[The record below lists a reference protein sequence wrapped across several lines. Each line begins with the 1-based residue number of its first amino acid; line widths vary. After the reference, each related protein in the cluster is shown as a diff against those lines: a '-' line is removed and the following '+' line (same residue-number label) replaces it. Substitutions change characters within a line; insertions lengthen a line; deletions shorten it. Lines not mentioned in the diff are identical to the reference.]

1 MSGLGHTVRLLAALV
16 ALWLCLP
23 AGVGVAQEAPASRWN
38 IPFAP
43 RLGAGSAIVM
53 DWETGEILYTKDA
66 YSRRDPA
73 STTKVL
79 TALIVLE
86 RARLADQVKISPR
99 AANTPGSSMHIRAG
113 EVYSVHDLL
122 HGLLLRSGND
132 AAAALAEHVAGSV
145 EAFAVLMNEKARAL
159 GAKNSHFENPHGL
172 TSAQHYS
179 TAYDL
184 AVITSHAL
192 RDERFAGIVAQRQ
205 RPLTYENLGRQV
217 MLHNTNALLSSLPG
231 ADGVKT
237 GTTAAAGKCLIASA
251 TRDEQKLVAVV
262 LRAGN
267 RFGEAA
273 TLLNWA
279 FDNFRLA
286 HLGRQGEVVVSA
298 PVRLG
303 RVRQVPAELARD
315 LPLVLPRKAP
325 AVPRLE
331 VHIDPQVQ
339 APVRRGQVVGKAV
352 VRDGSEVRLASDLVA
367 SRDVPRR
374 RWIDWLLQP
383 FLPLMRWT
391 TDADLM

>member
-1 MSGLGHTVRLLAALV
+1 MAGPRRLACFV
-16 ALWLCLP
+16 AVLLSLWLCLP
-23 AGVGVAQEAPASRWN
+23 TGVVRAEPARWN
-38 IPFAP
+38 VPPAP

-86 RARLADQVKISPR
+86 RAKLNDQVKVSPG

-132 AAAALAEHVAGSV
+132 AAVALAEHVAGSV

-159 GAKNSHFENPHGL
+159 GAKGSHFVNPHGL
-172 TSAQHYS
+172 TNAQHYS

-184 AVITSHAL
+184 AVITSRAL

-217 MLHNTNALLSSLPG
+217 VLHNTNALLAFLPG

-237 GTTAAAGKCLIASA
+237 GTTAAAGRCLIASA
-251 TRDEQKLVAVV
+251 TRDEQRLMAVV

-273 TLLNWA
+273 TLLSWA

-286 HLGRQGEVVVSA
+286 RLGRQGEVVASV

-303 RVRQVPAELARD
+303 RRRAVSVELAHD
-315 LPLVLPRKAP
+315 LALVLPRKSAET
-325 AVPRLE
+325 PRLE
-331 VHIDPQVQ
+331 VRIDSQLR
-339 APVRRGQVVGKAV
+339 APLRRGQLVGKAV
-352 VRDGSEVRLASDLVA
+352 VTDGNAVRAESDLVA
-367 SRDVPRR
+367 AHDVQERR
-374 RWIDWLLQP
+374 LIDWLMQP
-383 FLPLMRWT
+383 FVPLIRWT
-391 TDADLM
+391 SAADFL